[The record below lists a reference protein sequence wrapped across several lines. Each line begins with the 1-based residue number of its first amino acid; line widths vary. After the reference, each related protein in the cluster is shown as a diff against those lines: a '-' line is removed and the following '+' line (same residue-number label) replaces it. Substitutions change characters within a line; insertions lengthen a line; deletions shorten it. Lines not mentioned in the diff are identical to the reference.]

1 METSLSYEEIEIKF
15 LVDDLAALRQRVVAL
30 GATVATPRT
39 YENNLCFDTP
49 DGQLQQHGRL
59 LRLRRDQRNVLTY
72 KEPPVTPDT
81 DFKVR
86 QEYEIEVSDF
96 AQARAIIDK
105 LGFVPVLRYE
115 KYRETFVYDGAEI
128 LLDDT
133 PCGAFV
139 ELEGPRE
146 RLETLIAALAL
157 DTSRRFTASY
167 GEIFQAVCRT
177 YQLSFTDMTF
187 ANFEHCTI
195 DIRTCDIP

>member
-1 METSLSYEEIEIKF
+1 METPLSYEEIEIKF
-15 LVDDLAALRQRVVAL
+15 LVDDLAVLRQRVVAL
-30 GATVATPRT
+30 GATLATPRT
-39 YENNLCFDTP
+39 YEDNLCFDTP
-49 DGQLQQHGRL
+49 DGQLQQQGRL
-59 LRLRRDQRNVLTY
+59 LRLRRDRRNVLTY

-105 LGFVPVLRYE
+105 LGFVPVLRYQ

-128 LLDDT
+128 LLDET

-139 ELEGPRE
+139 ELEGARDKLE
-146 RLETLIAALAL
+146 RLIAALAL
-157 DTSRRFTASY
+157 DTSPRFTASY

-187 ANFEHCTI
+187 ANFQHCTI
-195 DIRTCDIP
+195 DVRTCDIP

>member
-39 YENNLCFDTP
+39 YEDNLCFDTP
-49 DGQLQQHGRL
+49 DGQLEQHGRL

-86 QEYEIEVSDF
+86 QEYEIEVSNF
-96 AQARAIIDK
+96 AQTHAIIGK
-105 LGFVPVLRYE
+105 LGFVPVFRYE
-115 KYRETFVYDGAEI
+115 KYRETFVYDDAEI

-139 ELEGPRE
+139 ELEGARE
-146 RLETLIAALAL
+146 ELERLIAALAL
-157 DTSRRFTASY
+157 DPSPRFTASY
-167 GEIFQAVCRT
+167 GEIFRAVCRT
-177 YQLSFTDMTF
+177 YQLSLTEMTF
-187 ANFEHCTI
+187 ANFQHCTI
-195 DIRTCDIP
+195 DIRTCDIL